1 MKAAFRI
8 ITAAAIIC
16 TAASPVMAQQEKT
29 PQANYTIDVKGGL
42 TNAAAIQA
50 SSSNLLR
57 YIAQYAKREGV
68 DNYTVKIENFTYR
81 NTAKPFAVLTVRA
94 DALKLHYTLNTPVLN
109 NQNILPQVKTGLST
123 LVQQLSDREMEKT

>member
-1 MKAAFRI
+1 MKSVFRI

-16 TAASPVMAQQEKT
+16 AAASPVMAQQEKT
-29 PQANYTIDVKGGL
+29 PQANYTIEVKGGL
-42 TNAAAIQA
+42 TNAAAIKA

-109 NQNILPQVKTGLST
+109 NKNILPQIKTGLAT
-123 LVQQLSDREMEKT
+123 IAQETSDREMKKI

>member
-1 MKAAFRI
+1 MKAVFRTI
-8 ITAAAIIC
+8 ATAAIIC
-16 TAASPVMAQQEKT
+16 AVASPVMAQQEKT
-29 PQANYTIDVKGGL
+29 PQSNYTIDIKGGL

-68 DNYTVKIENFTYR
+68 NNYTVKIENFTYR
-81 NTAKPFAVLTVRA
+81 NTSKPFAVLTVRA

-109 NQNILPQVKTGLST
+109 NQNILPQIRTGLAA
-123 LVQQLSDREMEKT
+123 LVQETSDREMQTL

>member
-16 TAASPVMAQQEKT
+16 ATASPVMAQQEKT
-29 PQANYTIDVKGGL
+29 PQANYTIDIKGGL

-109 NQNILPQVKTGLST
+109 NQNILPQIRTGLAA
-123 LVQQLSDREMEKT
+123 LVQETSDREMQTL

>member
-16 TAASPVMAQQEKT
+16 ATASPVMAQQEKT

-68 DNYTVKIENFTYR
+68 NNYTVKIDNGMYYQTD
-81 NTAKPFAVLTVRA
+81 KPFAFLTVRV

-109 NQNILPQVKTGLST
+109 NQNILPQVKTGLAT
-123 LVQQLSDREMEKT
+123 LVQQLSDREMDKT